1 MGEQEAKTRL
11 LDQVVDHL
19 ARHGL
24 GDLSLRQIAAA
35 VNTSH
40 RMLIYHFGSKEGLL
54 VEVVRAVEANQR
66 ALLSTLEASDHVDL
80 ARQFW
85 RALTDPALRAHERLF
100 FELYGQA
107 AQGRRGTTALM
118 DGIVESWV
126 EPIAR
131 MEEARGHS
139 AAQAHARARL
149 GLAVVR
155 GLLLDLVATDDVEAV
170 TAAMDMFIDLMAD

>member
-1 MGEQEAKTRL
+1 MGEQEAKSKL
-11 LDQVVDHL
+11 LAQVVEHL
-19 ARHGL
+19 AHHGL

-54 VEVVRAVEANQR
+54 VEIVRAVEANQR
-66 ALLSTLEASDHVDL
+66 ALLSTLQASDHAEL

-107 AQGRRGTTALM
+107 VQGRRGTTSLLE
-118 DGIVESWV
+118 GIVESWV
-126 EPIAR
+126 EPITE
-131 MEEARGHS
+131 MERARGH
-139 AAQAHARARL
+139 APEVARARARL
-149 GLAVVR
+149 GLAAVR
-155 GLLLDLVATDDVEAV
+155 GLLLDLVATDDVEGV
-170 TAAMDMFIDLMAD
+170 TEAMDLFIDFMSS